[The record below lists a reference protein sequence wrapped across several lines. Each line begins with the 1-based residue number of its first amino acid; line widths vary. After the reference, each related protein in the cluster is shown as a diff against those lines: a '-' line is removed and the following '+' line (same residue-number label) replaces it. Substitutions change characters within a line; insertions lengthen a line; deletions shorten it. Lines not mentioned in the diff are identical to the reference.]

1 MSTQISKP
9 IFSPKYAFEQDR
21 FSTRWIVLFTIT
33 LAAVI
38 LIFSPILAISW
49 KQVPFPGFVTE
60 QTLVVANINGSD
72 WTGRSEG
79 ISYPERIVNF
89 AEFTIRSHSDLERA
103 KWEYPAGHHVR
114 IRTVLPDGT
123 FRDHRGIQM
132 MEFPTIDF
140 LRFFW
145 LPYLIGLI
153 YFAIG
158 FIVYLVRSQSPVGRV
173 FTFFCMMASISS
185 ALLFDIMTTHV
196 GSTIWT
202 MSISLQGGALVS
214 LGLLFPVPLRP
225 VNKVPWLRF
234 LPYIVSLGLTI
245 WGLVVVNDMANPWHY
260 ILAWRYS
267 YIYNSIGILFFL
279 GMMIA
284 RQRALPTP
292 VLRQQ
297 TRIVL
302 LGGLLAFLP
311 IALWLGA
318 PIFGFFIRWNPDV
331 ILPFLLIFPLSIGVA
346 IIRYRLWDIESL
358 INKAMVYG
366 AVTVIL
372 GLIFIISVFSLQR
385 LFTTVTG
392 SESDLAAIISTI
404 LIATLFNPLRIRIQE
419 NIDRRFYRQ
428 KYDAEQ
434 TLMAFSQAVRDE
446 VDLDKLSERL
456 LAVIDETLEPSGAAM
471 VLIEREGVS
480 NATAVKQ
487 P

>member
-1 MSTQISKP
+1 MSAQTAKSTL
-9 IFSPKYAFEQDR
+9 SPKYAFEQDH
-21 FSTRWIVLFTIT
+21 FSTRWIVLFAIT

-38 LIFSPILAISW
+38 LIFSPILALSW

-72 WTGRSEG
+72 WTGRIEG
-79 ISYPERIVNF
+79 INYPERIVNF

-103 KWEYPAGHHVR
+103 KWEYPPGHHVR

-132 MEFPTIDF
+132 MEFPNIDF

-145 LPYLIGLI
+145 LPYIIGLI

-158 FIVYLVRSQSPVGRV
+158 FGVYLLRSQSPVGRV

-202 MSISLQGGALVS
+202 MAIALQGGALIS
-214 LGLLFPVPLRP
+214 LGFLFPLPLRP
-225 VNKVPWLRF
+225 LVKGPWLRF
-234 LPYIVSLGLTI
+234 LPYIVSVGLMI
-245 WGLVVVNDMANPWHY
+245 WGLIVVNDMENPWRY

-279 GMMIA
+279 VMMIA

-318 PIFGFFIRWNPDV
+318 PIFGFFVRWNPDI
-331 ILPFLLIFPLSIGVA
+331 ILPFLVIFPLSIGIA
-346 IIRYRLWDIESL
+346 IVRYRLWDIESL

-372 GLIFIISVFSLQR
+372 GIVFIISVFSLQR
-385 LFTTVTG
+385 LFSTVTG

-404 LIATLFNPLRIRIQE
+404 LIATLFNPLRIRLQE
-419 NIDRRFYRQ
+419 NIDRRFYRH
-428 KYDAEQ
+428 KYDAEK
-434 TLMAFSQAVRDE
+434 TLMAFSSAVRDE
-446 VDLDKLSERL
+446 VDLDNLSERL

-471 VLIEREGVS
+471 ILIDREGAS
-480 NATAVKQ
+480 HPTAVKH